1 MFSDSQTRP
10 KQPNPNNPKPK
21 SHQPQTSPYW
31 LSDQLGKCWALQD
44 RACVNR
50 RRGSMPRG
58 ASSSPLFAGN
68 PFHSRKELTG
78 SSPEHWPPS
87 ATALAHAMH
96 QFYLKRP
103 HLRLTSY
110 KNPPLDEFDSWWLPT
125 NPAGAKPSA
134 HSLTLPTS
142 QHKHLLFCSVTQQ
155 LCLGWKTVLL
165 ILLKEIQCCGRA
177 PCLSACGAGYRLL

>member
-1 MFSDSQTRP
+1 MFSDGQTRP

-50 RRGSMPRG
+50 RRGSMPRE
-58 ASSSPLFAGN
+58 ASSSLLFTGN
-68 PFHSRKELTG
+68 PFHSRMELTG
-78 SSPEHWPPS
+78 FSPAALATSPMLCTSSTRKGIIWDLPLIKILLWMNLTLGDSLQTPQGPSPEH
-87 ATALAHAMH
+87 T
-96 QFYLKRP
+96 R
-103 HLRLTSY
+103 
-110 KNPPLDEFDSWWLPT
+110 WLCQLHRINT
-125 NPAGAKPSA
+125 
-134 HSLTLPTS
+134 
-142 QHKHLLFCSVTQQ
+142 LFCSVTQQ

-177 PCLSACGAGYRLL
+177 PCLSACGAGYWLL